1 MNYPLGLL
9 ERINGVRLNEP
20 LAEHTTFK
28 IGGPAEF
35 WVEPQD
41 TAELNSLIKAAK
53 NKNIPIFVI
62 GAGSNILCVDSGIK
76 GAVISLNSDYFRK
89 IETKKDNVLCG
100 AGVRL
105 ASLVERAHAL
115 ALGGIEFLSGI
126 PGTVGGALTMNAGIS
141 ESVRASKCQSVKEE
155 KIIRKIRSIGDMVE
169 EVSVM
174 DCAGNIMTLKRKEL
188 NFSYRRSNLSGYII
202 IDADFK
208 LFKKDKEEIKNE
220 INKYL
225 AHRKRT
231 QDISSPSAGCIFRNP
246 NGDSAGRLI
255 DLCGLKGKSI
265 GDAFISLKHAN
276 FILNKGRAKAEDV
289 LTLID
294 VVKKE
299 VKNRFNINLETE
311 IKIW

>member
-1 MNYPLGLL
+1 MNY
-9 ERINGVRLNEP
+9 RLNWLKQAKFNEP

-76 GAVISLNSDYFRK
+76 GIVISLNSDYFKK
-89 IETKKDNVLCG
+89 IEAKKDNVLCG

-105 ASLVERAHAL
+105 ASLVEKAHAL

-141 ESVRASKCQSVKEE
+141 ESVREGKK
-155 KIIRKIRSIGDMVE
+155 IRKIRSIGDMVE

-174 DCAGNIMTLKRKEL
+174 DYAGNIMTLKRKEL
-188 NFSYRRSNLSGYII
+188 DFSYRRSNLSDYVIL
-202 IDADFK
+202 DANFK
-208 LFKKDKEEIKNE
+208 LFKKDKKEIKNE

-225 AHRKRT
+225 DYRKRT
-231 QDISSPSAGCIFRNP
+231 QDMSSPSAGCIFKNP
-246 NGDSAGRLI
+246 PQESSGRLI

-276 FILNKGRAKAEDV
+276 FILNKGSAKAEDI
-289 LTLID
+289 LGLISL
-294 VVKKE
+294 VKKE
-299 VKNRFNINLETE
+299 VKNRFGIELDTE
-311 IKIW
+311 IKIWQ

>member
-1 MNYPLGLL
+1 MNYPLNWLKQAKF
-9 ERINGVRLNEP
+9 NEP

-41 TAELNSLIKAAK
+41 PSELNSLIKAAK

-62 GAGSNILCVDSGIK
+62 GAGSNILCADSGIK
-76 GAVISLNSDYFRK
+76 GIVISLNSDYFKK
-89 IETKKDNVLCG
+89 IETKKDEILCG

-105 ASLVERAHAL
+105 ASLVKKAHDF

-141 ESVRASKCQSVKEE
+141 ESVKEG
-155 KIIRKIRSIGDMVE
+155 KKIRKIRSIGDMVE

-174 DCAGNIMTLKRKEL
+174 DYAGNIMSLKRKEL
-188 NFSYRRSNLSGYII
+188 DFNYRRSDLSDYIVL
-202 IDADFK
+202 DANFK

-225 AHRKRT
+225 DYRKRT
-231 QDISSPSAGCIFRNP
+231 QDISSPSAGCIFKNP
-246 NGDSAGRLI
+246 PQESSGRLI

-289 LTLID
+289 LGLIALA
-294 VVKKE
+294 KRE
-299 VKNRFNINLETE
+299 VKVRFGIELEPE
-311 IKIW
+311 IKIWQ